1 MICSVG
7 LAKSQTN
14 DSKLKVVVKELGD
27 QMERLVVSKDLDAIV
42 EMYGDDAQ
50 YLPDASGIYSGK
62 EEIRKYWKQTFTMD
76 IIGFEMETL
85 SVGGDKKRIHET
97 GLGMST
103 IKYNDQ
109 KVEFKFKFVNVW
121 ERQKDGSYKLIID
134 IYNRDAP
141 TE

>member
-1 MICSVG
+1 MICTMGMV
-7 LAKSQTN
+7 KSQTQN
-14 DSKLKVVVKELGD
+14 PRLLTIVKELGD
-27 QMERLVVSKDLDAIV
+27 KMEQLVVAGDLEAIV
-42 EMYGDDAQ
+42 SMYGDNAQ
-50 YLPDASGIYSGK
+50 YLPDASAIYSGK
-62 EEIRKYWKQTFTMD
+62 DEIRKYWKQTFTMD

-85 SVGGDKKRIHET
+85 TVGGDKKRIHET

-121 ERQKDGSYKLIID
+121 ERQKDGNYKLIID